1 MGATIRIMK
10 ICYTPEERAR
20 GLQFQELSP
29 GECCVFV
36 YDTPHMLRFW
46 GRNTPQDLNLS
57 FVSCGEVVDTAKI
70 RAYDETPVMSNGA
83 ASIAIESLEPIEV
96 GSIVRFEGD
105 RVRVEPCSA

>member
-1 MGATIRIMK
+1 MGATIRITK

-46 GRNTPQDLNLS
+46 GKNTPQDLCLS
-57 FVSCGEVVDTAKI
+57 FVRDGVVVDTAKI
-70 RAYDETPVMSNGA
+70 RAYDETPAMSHVA
-83 ASIAIESLEPIEV
+83 ASVAIESLEPIAA
-96 GSIVRFEGD
+96 GSAVRFEGD
-105 RVRVEPCSA
+105 EVRVSRCSE